1 MMLTWIQPIHGSLKT
16 SGSFKLN
23 TLRSLIN
30 NMDLLTQGLLGANLA
45 VTHAQ
50 KHEIRLATG
59 IGFFAGMVADADI
72 LIQSDQDP
80 LLTIEFHRHFTHSLF
95 FIPFG
100 ALIAAVLL
108 WPFLRKHLAF
118 FRLYLFC
125 LLGYSLSGVLDA
137 LTSYGTHLLWPLI
150 ETRMALNII
159 SVIDPVFTLI
169 LLVAIFITYRNRT
182 VTHAIFGLIIASV
195 YLLIG
200 YTQLQRAELTT
211 LTIAQSRQHEIERL
225 LVKPTLGNLLLWRS
239 IYEFDGRFYVDAVRV
254 GLFSKPTF
262 YPGESVEK
270 FIKTDYLDRHSLES
284 VLAGDID
291 RFGIFSDGFLAL
303 QPGAQDLL
311 VDIRYSSLPNSIAP
325 LWAIEMDLAQP
336 DQHAQFRVFRSMSKT
351 LREEFVA
358 LLMGSKQPAF

>member
-1 MMLTWIQPIHGSLKT
+1 
-16 SGSFKLN
+16 
-23 TLRSLIN
+23 
-30 NMDLLTQGLLGANLA
+30 MDLLTQGLLGANLA
-45 VTHAQ
+45 VTGAQ

-72 LIQSDQDP
+72 LIQSEQDP

-95 FIPFG
+95 FVPFG
-100 ALIAAVLL
+100 AFIAAVLL
-108 WPFLRKHLAF
+108 WPFLRKRLGF
-118 FRLYLFC
+118 PRLYLFC

-150 ETRMALNII
+150 ETRVALNII

-169 LLVAIFITYRNRT
+169 LLVALIIAFRNKT
-182 VTHAIFGLIIASV
+182 KTHAIFGLIIASL

-200 YTQLQRAELTT
+200 YAQLQRAELTA
-211 LTIAQSRQHEIERL
+211 LTIAQSRHHEIERL

-239 IYEFDGRFYVDAVRV
+239 IYEYGDRFYVDAVRV
-254 GLFSKPTF
+254 GFFSSPTV

-270 FIKTDYLDRHSLES
+270 FVKTNYLDRSFMGS
-284 VLAGDID
+284 ILAGDID
-291 RFGIFSDGFLAL
+291 RFSIFSDGFVAL
-303 QPGAQDLL
+303 QQGRQDLL
-311 VDIRYSSLPNSIAP
+311 VDIRYSSLPNSTAP
-325 LWAIEMDLAQP
+325 LWAIEMNPAQP

-358 LLMGSKQPAF
+358 LLMGSK

>member
-1 MMLTWIQPIHGSLKT
+1 
-16 SGSFKLN
+16 
-23 TLRSLIN
+23 
-30 NMDLLTQGLLGANLA
+30 MDLLTQGLLGANLA
-45 VTHAQ
+45 VTRAE

-72 LIQSDQDP
+72 LIQSEQDP

-95 FIPFG
+95 FVPFG

-108 WPFLRKHLAF
+108 WLFLRKRLAF
-118 FRLYLFC
+118 SRLYLFC

-137 LTSYGTHLLWPLI
+137 LTSYGTHLLWPLV

-169 LLVAIFITYRNRT
+169 LLIAVIIAFQKKTA
-182 VTHAIFGLIIASV
+182 THAIFGLIIASL
-195 YLLIG
+195 YLLVG
-200 YTQLQRAELTT
+200 YAQLQRAELTT
-211 LTIAQSRQHEIERL
+211 LAIAQSRHHEIERL

-239 IYEFDGRFYVDAVRV
+239 IYEHDSRFYVDAVRV
-254 GLFSKPTF
+254 GFFSNPVI
-262 YPGESVEK
+262 YPGESVDK
-270 FIKTDYLDRHSLES
+270 FVKDDYLERSYGDS

-291 RFGIFSDGFLAL
+291 RFNKFSDGYVAL
-303 QPGAQDLL
+303 QQGEQDLL

-325 LWAIEMDLAQP
+325 LWAIEMNPQQP

-351 LREEFVA
+351 LREEFMA